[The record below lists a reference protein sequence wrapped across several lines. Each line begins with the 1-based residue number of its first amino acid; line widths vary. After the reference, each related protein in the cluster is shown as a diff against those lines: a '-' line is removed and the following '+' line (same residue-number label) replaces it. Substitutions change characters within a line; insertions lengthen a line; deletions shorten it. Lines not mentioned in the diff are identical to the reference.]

1 MTQPELREQYRHVVT
16 RWRRQLEDGAAIPDQ
31 MLDELV
37 AVAGQPAPAR
47 QRQRRR
53 TGQADDNADS

>member
-1 MTQPELREQYRHVVT
+1 MTQPELRERYRHVVT
-16 RWRRQLEDGAAIPDQ
+16 RWRRQLEDGGPVPDQ

-37 AVAGQPAPAR
+37 AVPGEPAAVR

-53 TGQADDNADS
+53 VGRADDADG